1 MSPDLRR
8 VLGVQALALLAALL
22 FILHEAALAKAP
34 EAPEPVP
41 EATRLGP
48 ALRGGSPAGAAST
61 LEPHQA
67 ARLALKARAS
77 RRLTLVAS

>member
-22 FILHEAALAKAP
+22 FILHEAAQAAAP
-34 EAPEPVP
+34 DAPAPAP
-41 EATRLGP
+41 WAMSLGP
-48 ALRGGSPAGAAST
+48 VQPNGSPAGAASARK
-61 LEPHQA
+61 PPQA

-77 RRLTLVAS
+77 RRLALVAS